1 MNNTIRSEVV
11 KRTQRP
17 WGWYESVSSVS
28 SQIEGIKLK
37 RIGVLPGQQISLQK
51 HQHRREHWVV
61 LQGVARVTLE
71 DEIFDLKP
79 GQHCDIAIGQVH
91 RLTNLTSAMVEILEV
106 QMGEYLSEDDIIRL
120 QDDYG
125 RIL

>member
-1 MNNTIRSEVV
+1 MNSTIRNEVV
-11 KRTQRP
+11 ERTLRP

-71 DEIFDLKP
+71 DQIFDLKP
-79 GQHCDIAIGQVH
+79 GEHCDIAIGQVH
-91 RLTNLTSAMVEILEV
+91 RLANLTSHLVEILEV
-106 QMGEYLSEDDIIRL
+106 QMGDYLSEDDIIRL

>member
-1 MNNTIRSEVV
+1 MNSTIRSEEVE
-11 KRTQRP
+11 RTLRP

-28 SQIEGIKLK
+28 SQIQGIKLK

-71 DEIFDLKP
+71 DQIFDLNP
-79 GQHCDIAIGQVH
+79 GEHCDIAIGQVH
-91 RLTNLTSAMVEILEV
+91 RLANLTSALVEILEV
-106 QMGEYLSEDDIIRL
+106 QMGENLSEDDIIRL

-125 RIL
+125 RVL

>member
-1 MNNTIRSEVV
+1 MNSTIRNEEVE
-11 KRTQRP
+11 RTLRP

-71 DEIFDLKP
+71 DQIFDLNP
-79 GQHCDIAIGQVH
+79 GEHCDIAIGQVH
-91 RLTNLTSAMVEILEV
+91 RLANLTSALVEILEV
-106 QMGEYLSEDDIIRL
+106 QMGENLSEDDIIRL

-125 RIL
+125 RVL

>member
-1 MNNTIRSEVV
+1 MNNTIRNEVV
-11 KRTQRP
+11 ERSQRP
-17 WGWYESVSSVS
+17 WGWYETVSSVS
-28 SQIEGIKLK
+28 SQIAGIKLK

-61 LQGVARVTLE
+61 LRGEARVTLE

>member
-1 MNNTIRSEVV
+1 MNNTLRSETVE
-11 KRTQRP
+11 RTQRP

-28 SQIEGIKLK
+28 SPIKGIKIK
-37 RIGVLPGQQISLQK
+37 RIGVQPGQQISLQK

-61 LQGVARVTLE
+61 LQGVARVTLG
-71 DEIFDLKP
+71 DQMFDLKP
-79 GQHCDIAIGQVH
+79 GEHCDIAIGQVH
-91 RLTNLTSAMVEILEV
+91 RLANQTEALVEILEV
-106 QMGEYLSEDDIIRL
+106 QIGDYLSEDDIIRL

>member
-1 MNNTIRSEVV
+1 MNNTLRSETVE
-11 KRTQRP
+11 RTQRP
-17 WGWYESVSSVS
+17 WGWYESVTSVS
-28 SQIEGIKLK
+28 APIKGIKLK

-71 DEIFDLKP
+71 DQVFDLQP
-79 GQHCDIAIGQVH
+79 GEHCDIAIGQVH
-91 RLTNLTSAMVEILEV
+91 RLANQTDALVEILEV
-106 QMGEYLSEDDIIRL
+106 QIGDYLSEDDIIRL

-125 RIL
+125 RVL

>member
-1 MNNTIRSEVV
+1 MNNTIRNEVV
-11 KRTQRP
+11 ERSQRP
-17 WGWYESVSSVS
+17 WGWYETVSSAS
-28 SQIEGIKLK
+28 SQIAGIKLK

-91 RLTNLTSAMVEILEV
+91 RLANLTSALVEILEV